1 MGKIDGRTQV
11 LKGMR
16 GHLINTN
23 PNKTWADILAS
34 LLNEHGSAAGV
45 ARALNIKV
53 QTVRLWLKAETD
65 AGRIVVVE
73 QPPRVY
79 KAAQV

>member
-1 MGKIDGRTQV
+1 MEKIDKRTTV

-16 GHLINTN
+16 GHLINTH
-23 PNKTWADILAS
+23 PGIAWADILAN

-45 ARALNIKV
+45 ARAINVKV

-73 QPPRVY
+73 QPPRIY
-79 KAAQV
+79 KVVS

>member
-1 MGKIDGRTQV
+1 MEKIDGRTQV

-23 PNKTWADILAS
+23 PGKSWAAILS
-34 LLNEHGSAAGV
+34 DLLNQHGSAAAV
-45 ARALNIKV
+45 ARALNIDT
-53 QTVRLWLKAETD
+53 QTVRKWLKAETD
-65 AGRIVVVE
+65 SGAIVIVE

-79 KAAQV
+79 KVAL